1 MKVTERQL
9 RNIIREALESAS
21 EFPDISHPTI
31 SQFADKTSGP
41 SEGSGWFEAS
51 QSYSYRT
58 GGPSDQRI
66 VVYRLPNGQYMARV
80 FGSYSNTLSSDR
92 QAGKHADP
100 EKAIE
105 AALDS
110 SPSGRAPTA
119 RDLLI
124 PVGEK
129 IKRSGQWHGQD

>member
-1 MKVTERQL
+1 MKITKRQL
-9 RNIIREALESAS
+9 RKLIHEALEQTP

-31 SQFADKTSGP
+31 SQFANKSSGP
-41 SEGSGWFEAS
+41 QAGSGWFEAS
-51 QSYSYRT
+51 QTYSYRA
-58 GGPSDQRI
+58 GGTSDQRI
-66 VVYRLPNGQYMARV
+66 LVYRLPNGQYMARV

-100 EKAIE
+100 EAAIE

-110 SPSGRAPTA
+110 SPSGRPPTA

-129 IKRSGQWHGQD
+129 IKPGQWHGQD